1 MVKKVTGVSKILF
14 FSAVLLISPIVSIS
28 QGLTEQELSKL
39 LDYRSSIK
47 RAIEKGDDDLA
58 FYHLIEMNNY
68 ANTFTEI
75 EKKDEAGA
83 LYCFEYLALLL
94 QKSSNKIDPQTILKD
109 IEVSESCL
117 YGYNS
122 IYRGSLSEKINARID
137 LVIIWGLIH
146 HYKNLNN
153 YQRALDYLEVYVSE
167 TMKFNPSKRTI
178 AEINSTLG
186 DLNESL
192 GLYYNAI
199 EFYNKS
205 HHTLREVETPTFFDT
220 IKIIRNLTKIVRIKH
235 RQFLI
240 PEAFNFFSELSDYN
254 REDYYSF
261 PSYSFA
267 YLEAMEALVHIYTF
281 YGFYDRAFTVLQQ
294 MNDIVKKGGLN
305 ELNCYS
311 CVRLVNSSAI
321 SIFKGTYDWE
331 KIYSIIKS
339 DSLLF
344 VIHFGDFLKAT
355 LALDKFSEAIST
367 IDYINDYLKE
377 KFQGLSNI
385 DRATRA
391 KKIQSWVSS
400 GNFKSPV
407 YTLNYL
413 GNMEYRDKFLDY
425 IIKYKSI
432 ETDLNSSYKE
442 LTALLDIKNV
452 KDSIINCI
460 RDEDIVLEIIK
471 SSIDTEMRYFLGVQ
485 SGIELAKLKNGD
497 IIVSRISPKSNAF
510 YSGLRTGDV
519 IASVDNKS
527 INKMKPY
534 EVVKKLNAGP
544 IGTTKKIGIKRDGK
558 DSILSYHYKIDSI
571 YIYMDSIQNKY
582 KSKYAIFTISNT
594 KNAKY
599 DYWLIDSK
607 KIDSALNQPITKED
621 QIFLPAQLTNIF
633 NSFNK
638 RERIYLSTDGVFH
651 KVNPEI
657 LVVKDKKATINY
669 LGDLLEFRL
678 INSSRELLKKESN
691 FGNNSITLFGYP
703 NFTLSPQEQL
713 NLTKAKGIDTT
724 LLSNYRSGEG
734 VTGNYVFTP
743 LPATKHEV
751 EEIGAFMKEKGWDVE
766 IYTGDNALE
775 EQVKAVRSP
784 RILHIA
790 THGFFAEDLK
800 PERQSTFMGMES
812 KAALENPMLRSGL
825 AFAGA
830 ERTRTDTTGVRLSGV
845 EDGILTA
852 EEVQYLNLDST
863 ELVVLSACETGLGEI
878 VNGEGVYGLQR
889 AFRAAGA
896 RSVLMSLW
904 KVDDLATETLMKN
917 FYKHWLD
924 EGMTKH
930 DALWQAKLD
939 LRNDKVHPEWAKPFF
954 WGAFVLVGE

>member
-1 MVKKVTGVSKILF
+1 MVKKVIGVSKILIF
-14 FSAVLLISPIVSIS
+14 YAVLLISPIISFS
-28 QGLTEQELSKL
+28 QGLTEHELNKL
-39 LDYRSSIK
+39 LDYRNSIK
-47 RAIEKGDDDLA
+47 SAIERGDDDLA
-58 FYHLIEMNNY
+58 LYQLSEMSNY
-68 ANTFTEI
+68 ANTFTEL
-75 EKKDEAGA
+75 EKKTESEA

-94 QKSSNKIDPQTILKD
+94 HKSSNTIDNQTILKE
-109 IEVSESCL
+109 IEVSETCL

-122 IYRGSLSEKINARID
+122 IYRGTLSEKIKARLD
-137 LVIIWGLIH
+137 LVIIWGLIYD
-146 HYKNLNN
+146 YKNINN

-167 TMKFNPSKRTI
+167 TMKLNPDKRTI
-178 AEINSTLG
+178 AKNNSTFG

-192 GLYYNAI
+192 GLYNNAI

-205 HHTLREVETPTFFDT
+205 YQTLREVETPTFFDT
-220 IKIIRNLTKIVRIKH
+220 IDIIRNLSKIVRIKH

-254 REDYYSF
+254 REEYYSF
-261 PSYSFA
+261 SSYSFA
-267 YLEAMEALVHIYTF
+267 YLEAMEALIHIYTF
-281 YGFYDRAFTVLQQ
+281 YGFYDRAFSVLQQ

-311 CVRLVNSSAI
+311 CVRLVNSSEI
-321 SIFKGTYDWE
+321 SISKGIYDWE

-339 DSLLF
+339 DSILF
-344 VIHFGDFLKAT
+344 VIHFGDLLKAT
-355 LALDKFSEAIST
+355 LALGKFSEAIS
-367 IDYINDYLKE
+367 IIQYMNNELKI
-377 KFQGLSNI
+377 KFEGLSNI
-385 DRATRA
+385 DPSTRA

-413 GNMEYRDKFLDY
+413 ENSEYRNHILEY
-425 IIKYKSI
+425 ILKYKSI
-432 ETDLNSSYKE
+432 EIDLNSSYQK
-442 LTALLDIKNV
+442 TIDLLETKNI

-460 RDEDIVLEIIK
+460 KDEDVVLEIVK
-471 SSIDTEMRYFLGVQ
+471 SSIDTEMRDFLGVQ

-497 IIVSRISPKSNAF
+497 IIASRISPKSNAF
-510 YSGLRTGDV
+510 YSGLRIGDV
-519 IASVDNKS
+519 IVSVDNKS

-544 IGTTKKIGIKRDGK
+544 IGTTKKIGIQRDGK

-571 YIYMDSIQNKY
+571 YIYKDSIQNKY

-599 DYWLIDSK
+599 DYLLIDSK
-607 KIDSALNQPITKED
+607 KIDSVLNQHITKD
-621 QIFLPAQLTNIF
+621 NHIFLPAQLTNIF
-633 NSFNK
+633 SSFNK

-657 LVVKDKKATINY
+657 LVVKDKNATINY

-678 INSSRELLKKESN
+678 INSSRELLKKEN
-691 FGNNSITLFGYP
+691 NYGNNSITLFGYP
-703 NFTLSPQEQL
+703 NFTLTPQEQF
-713 NLTKAKGIDTT
+713 NITKVKGIDTT
-724 LLSNYRSGEG
+724 MLTSYRSADA
-734 VTGNYVFTP
+734 VTGNYVFSP
-743 LPATKHEV
+743 LPASKHEV
-751 EEIGAFMKEKGWDVE
+751 EEIGAFMKQKGWDVQ
-766 IYTGDNALE
+766 IYTGNSALE

-790 THGFFAEDLK
+790 THGFFAEDIK
-800 PERQSTFMGMES
+800 PETQSTFMGMDS

-896 RSVLMSLW
+896 KSVLMSLW

-924 EGMTKH
+924 EGMTKY